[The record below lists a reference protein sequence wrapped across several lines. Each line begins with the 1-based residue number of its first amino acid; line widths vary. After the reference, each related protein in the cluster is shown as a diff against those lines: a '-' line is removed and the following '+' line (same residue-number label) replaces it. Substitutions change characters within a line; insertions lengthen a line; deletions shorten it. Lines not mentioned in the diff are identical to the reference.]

1 MDFKSPETLSE
12 EHLELHKEL
21 AGLKNAGGD
30 IGEAADLVIELMHPH
45 FKKEEEYAMPPLGL
59 LKTLATEEAT
69 PEMKAIIDITDR
81 LKMLMPR
88 MLEEHQ
94 QIFEG
99 LLNLANV
106 ATKENKLEYASIA
119 KNLIAHVKIEE
130 EFYYPAALLVGEYLK
145 LKLNKE

>member
-1 MDFKSPETLSE
+1 MDFKSPETLNE

-21 AGLKNAGGD
+21 AGLKNVGGD

-45 FKKEEEYAMPPLGL
+45 FMKEEEYAMPPLGL

>member
-30 IGEAADLVIELMHPH
+30 IGEAAELVIELMHPH
-45 FKKEEEYAMPPLGL
+45 FMKEEEYAMPPLGL
-59 LKTLATEEAT
+59 LKTLSTEEAT

-81 LKMLMPR
+81 LKMLMPK

-119 KNLIAHVKIEE
+119 KRLIAHVKIEE

-145 LKLNKE
+145 LKLEKE